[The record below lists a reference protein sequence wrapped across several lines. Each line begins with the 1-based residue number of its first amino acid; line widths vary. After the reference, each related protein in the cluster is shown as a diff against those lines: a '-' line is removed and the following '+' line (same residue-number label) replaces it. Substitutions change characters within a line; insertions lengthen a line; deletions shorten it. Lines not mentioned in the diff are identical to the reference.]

1 MNRSGRSE
9 DAEERFE
16 RLENPHSAL
25 PPPRQR
31 LAPQLLDYEDVAP
44 PRARS
49 RTSGI
54 SPWLFVMATSLNTT
68 VASVLAVIITLGV
81 VNQDR
86 PSIGLQDIVPAAARI
101 PGIGN
106 KPPADAEVQPRNKPP
121 PDVEVQPRNKPPTN
135 AEVQP
140 ISLRAIGSP
149 ERPLQVEPR
158 RPAPFP
164 VQIQPDGAANE
175 PFILVLSGAPAGTT
189 LFGADRISSDT
200 WLLSPGSASQLQ
212 IVLPEWSTSVF
223 EISVALRR
231 TNGLVAAQAKA
242 WIAAPPPESRSP
254 AITKMDDEPAKD
266 LLAKAGKLIEQ
277 GDIVGARAIYQRA
290 AEMGSGSAALALGTT
305 YDPNRLWSLGVLG
318 LAGNKERARQW
329 YQRASELGSSE
340 AKARLMAL
348 GF

>member
-121 PDVEVQPRNKPPTN
+121 PDVEVQ
-135 AEVQP
+135 
-140 ISLRAIGSP
+140 
-149 ERPLQVEPR
+149 
-158 RPAPFP
+158 
-164 VQIQPDGAANE
+164 
-175 PFILVLSGAPAGTT
+175 
-189 LFGADRISSDT
+189 
-200 WLLSPGSASQLQ
+200 
-212 IVLPEWSTSVF
+212 
-223 EISVALRR
+223 
-231 TNGLVAAQAKA
+231 
-242 WIAAPPPESRSP
+242 
-254 AITKMDDEPAKD
+254 
-266 LLAKAGKLIEQ
+266 
-277 GDIVGARAIYQRA
+277 
-290 AEMGSGSAALALGTT
+290 
-305 YDPNRLWSLGVLG
+305 
-318 LAGNKERARQW
+318 
-329 YQRASELGSSE
+329 
-340 AKARLMAL
+340 
-348 GF
+348 